1 MLRLVQFRDAGG
13 ETRVA
18 ACGDEGAAPIVKGA
32 STTYELAWAAI
43 GAGIS
48 LAEQVERNGKG
59 EAVDIDAALAAGRV
73 GLPITHSDPAHLIVA
88 GTGLTH
94 LGSADGRDKMHKAA
108 QAAEKPTDSMRMFL
122 MGVEGG
128 KPKSGQTGVQPEW
141 FYKGDGSALVA
152 TGGELVSPSFA
163 EDGGEEPEL
172 AGIYLIGPNGQPH
185 RIGFCLA
192 NEFSDHVTEKQNYL
206 WLAHSKLRQPSRGP

>member
-1 MLRLVQFRDAGG
+1 MLRLVQFRGAGG

-18 ACGDEGAAPIVKGA
+18 ACGDEGAAHIVKGA

-43 GAGIS
+43 SAGIS
-48 LAEQVERNGKG
+48 LAEQVERSGTG
-59 EAVDIDAALAAGRV
+59 EAVDIDAALATGRV
-73 GLPITHSDPAHLIVA
+73 GLPITHADPAHLIVT

-108 QAAEKPTDSMRMFL
+108 QSAEKPTDSMRMFL

-128 KPKSGQTGVQPEW
+128 KPKPGQTGVQPEW

-163 EDGGEEPEL
+163 EDGGE
-172 AGIYLIGPNGQPH
+172 
-185 RIGFCLA
+185 
-192 NEFSDHVTEKQNYL
+192 
-206 WLAHSKLRQPSRGP
+206 SRSLQAFI